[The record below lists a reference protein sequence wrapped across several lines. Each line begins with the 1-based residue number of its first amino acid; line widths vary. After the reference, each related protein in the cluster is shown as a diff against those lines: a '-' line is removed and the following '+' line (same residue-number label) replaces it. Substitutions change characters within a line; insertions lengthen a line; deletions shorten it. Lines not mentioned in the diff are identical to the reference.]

1 MTIERGMMNVN
12 FEFTK
17 THDEIRSGVK
27 ALCSRFDLDYWSK
40 CDKHGLYPEEF
51 VNAMSEA
58 GWLGVLIPEEYGGS
72 GLGVTEAAIILQ
84 EINNSGGS
92 SAACHAQ
99 MYTMGS
105 ILKHGSKEQKQTY
118 LPQISDGRL
127 RLQAFGVTE
136 PDAGSDT
143 TKIKTFAKKKGNK
156 YIINGQK
163 IFISRYQHSDMILL
177 LARTTPLAEVS
188 KKSEG
193 MSLFL
198 IDIREVGKAIE
209 ATPIETMIN
218 HETNVLFINDLEV
231 SVDCLVGEEGKGF
244 YYLLDGIN
252 AERILVASE
261 CIGDGKWFIEQSVK
275 YANERVVFD
284 RPIGKN
290 QGIQF
295 PLAKAYMSVQA
306 AETMNF
312 KAASKFD
319 KGLKCGAEANMAKYL
334 ASEASWEAAD
344 VAMTTFGGYGVAVE
358 YHVERKWRE
367 TRLFRTAPISNNLV
381 LSFVAEHLLKLP
393 RSY

>member
-1 MTIERGMMNVN
+1 MD
-12 FEFTK
+12 FELNQMQE
-17 THDEIRSGVK
+17 DIRAGVRS
-27 ALCSRFDLDYWSK
+27 LCSRFDLEYWSK
-40 CDKHGLYPEEF
+40 CDKEGKYPEEF
-51 VNAMSEA
+51 VDAMSKA
-58 GWLGVLIPEEYGGS
+58 GWLGVLIPEEFGGS
-72 GLGVTEAAIILQ
+72 GLGMTEAAIILQ
-84 EINNSGGS
+84 EINSSGGS

-105 ILKHGSKEQKQTY
+105 VLKHGSDEQKKKY
-118 LPQISDGRL
+118 LPEIAEGSL

-143 TKIKTFAKKKGNK
+143 TKIKTFAKKKGDR
-156 YIINGQK
+156 YVINGQK

-177 LARTTPLAEVS
+177 LTRTTPRDEV
-188 KKSEG
+188 KKKIDG

-198 IDIREVGKAIE
+198 IDLREVGDSIE
-209 ATPIETMIN
+209 ASPIETMIN
-218 HETNVLFINDLEV
+218 HETNVLYINDLEV
-231 SVDCLVGEEGKGF
+231 SADCLVGEEGKGF

-261 CIGDGKWFIEQSVK
+261 CIGDGKWFTEQSVK

-295 PLAKAYMSVQA
+295 PVAKAYMSVQA

-312 KAASKFD
+312 KAATKFD
-319 KGLKCGAEANMAKYL
+319 KGLSCGPEANMAKYL

-358 YHVERKWRE
+358 YHIERKWRE
-367 TRLFRTAPISNNLV
+367 TRLFRTAPISNNLI
-381 LSFVAEHLLKLP
+381 LSFVSEHVLKMP

>member
-1 MTIERGMMNVN
+1 MD
-12 FEFTK
+12 FEFNQTQ
-17 THDEIRSGVK
+17 DEIRSGVK
-27 ALCSRFDLDYWSK
+27 ALCSRFDLNYWSK
-40 CDKHGLYPEEF
+40 CDKENAYPEEF
-51 VNAMSEA
+51 VKAMSEA

-72 GLGVTEAAIILQ
+72 GLGMTEAAIILQ
-84 EINNSGGS
+84 EINRSGGS

-105 ILKHGSKEQKQTY
+105 VLRHGREDQKRKY
-118 LPQISDGRL
+118 LPQIAEGSL

-143 TKIKTFAKKKGNK
+143 TKIKTFARKKGNG
-156 YIINGQK
+156 YVINGQK
-163 IFISRYQHSDMILL
+163 IFISRYQHSDLL
-177 LARTTPLAEVS
+177 LLLTRTTPREEV
-188 KKSEG
+188 KKKIDG

-198 IDIREVGKAIE
+198 IDLREVGEAIE
-209 ATPIETMIN
+209 AKPIETMIN
-218 HETNVLFINDLEV
+218 HETNILYINDLEV
-231 SVDCLVGEEGKGF
+231 SDDCLVGEEGKGF

-261 CIGDGKWFIEQSVK
+261 CIGDGKWFIEQAVK
-275 YANERVVFD
+275 YANDRVVFD

-295 PLAKAYMSVQA
+295 PIAKAYMSVQA
-306 AETMNF
+306 AETINL
-312 KAASKFD
+312 KAATKFD
-319 KGLKCGAEANMAKYL
+319 RGLPCGQEANMAKYL
-334 ASEASWEAAD
+334 ASESSWEAAD

-381 LSFVAEHLLKLP
+381 LSYIAEHVLGLP